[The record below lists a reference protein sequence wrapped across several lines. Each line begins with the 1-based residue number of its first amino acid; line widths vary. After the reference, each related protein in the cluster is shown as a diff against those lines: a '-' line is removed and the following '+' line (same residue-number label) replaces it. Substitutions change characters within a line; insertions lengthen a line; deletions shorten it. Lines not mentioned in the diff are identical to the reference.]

1 MLEIHKRHAY
11 LEAENKNDLLLFYI
25 VQRSAEKTV
34 EQKEEVLARPPQSVD
49 IEIFHFLEFFGIQ
62 DKNVTYL
69 SYLK

>member
-11 LEAENKNDLLLFYI
+11 LEAENKNDLLLFYF

-34 EQKEEVLARPPQSVD
+34 EQNEEVLARPPQSVD
-49 IEIFHFLEFFGIQ
+49 IEIGIQ